1 MTEIGT
7 YSTKD
12 KYPKQVTSL
21 VSNMT
26 SDIYSGQGFNTLK
39 EVPRKSQH

>member
-12 KYPKQVTSL
+12 KYPKQVNSL
-21 VSNMT
+21 ISNMT
-26 SDIYSGQGFNTLK
+26 SDIHSGQGFSTLK
-39 EVPRKSQH
+39 EVP